1 MVFAGL
7 NVRTQAE
14 FVIIE
19 PGAAIRS
26 CEDELLPLVTSYV
39 DRGFLKFV
47 LNLSGVQYMDSA
59 SLGGIVQSFG
69 LVTRRGGRFVLCS
82 CVPRLMDLLETTKLH
97 RVFEVF
103 ESDDEAI
110 RSFR

>member
-1 MVFAGL
+1 ML
-7 NVRTQAE
+7 LSDLTVRTQGG

-26 CEDELLPLVTSYV
+26 CEHQLLALVSAYL
-39 DRGFLKFV
+39 DKGFLWFI
-47 LNLSGVQYMDSA
+47 LNLTDVHYVDSA
-59 SLGGIVQSFG
+59 SLGAIVQSFG

-82 CVPRLMDLLETTKLH
+82 CVQRLIDLLETTKLH
-97 RVFEVF
+97 NVFEVF
-103 ESDDEAI
+103 DSESDAM